1 MLLLSLWVLI
11 YLVVFPRLLLYLLL
25 LSVGVELSAASR
37 GVGSMHSGLVLVG
50 VSGGPNEPALPVPP
64 PTTGNA
70 NSLGPLGDS
79 HPQSRGTGMA
89 LEPSL
94 VVLPPVAATGNTE
107 ALRVPLVVHQRLLV
121 QKIYCLGRPGLPY

>member
-50 VSGGPNEPALPVPP
+50 VSGGPNEPALPAPP
-64 PTTGNA
+64 N
-70 NSLGPLGDS
+70 
-79 HPQSRGTGMA
+79 HR
-89 LEPSL
+89 
-94 VVLPPVAATGNTE
+94 
-107 ALRVPLVVHQRLLV
+107 
-121 QKIYCLGRPGLPY
+121 